1 MFRLPTRQA
10 VARVSIAVGRDDR
23 GARIRDIGGPVEI
36 ATAARSDI
44 GLRRELNEDSL
55 LAGVRIWAVADG
67 MGGHAAGNVASAYA
81 VSSLSVADGLA
92 ELRPADVLD
101 AIADANRR
109 ILEHT
114 RHEPGAAGMGTT
126 IAGIASV
133 QVGGAAHWAIFNV
146 GDSRVYRCHGGSLS
160 RATVDHSET
169 EELVMAGMITED
181 QARHHQS
188 RNVITRSVGS
198 DPAPQVDLWVMPQ
211 IPGER
216 FLICSDGVTSEL
228 PDGQIAAVVLN
239 ESDPNA
245 AADRLVDEA
254 LAAGGHDNISVIIVD
269 LAAEGE
275 ELAEGRNYTDEET
288 LPRLRLQEER

>member
-1 MFRLPTRQA
+1 MWSAGF
-10 VARVSIAVGRDDR
+10 GDD
-23 GARIRDIGGPVEI
+23 GGPVGI
-36 ATAARSDI
+36 ATAARSDV
-44 GLRRELNEDSL
+44 GLRRELNEDSI
-55 LAGVRIWAVADG
+55 LAGERIWVVADG
-67 MGGHAAGNVASAYA
+67 MGGHAAGDVASAYA
-81 VSSLSVADGLA
+81 VSSLSAADGLP

-114 RHEPGAAGMGTT
+114 QHDPQAAGMGTT

-146 GDSRVYRCHGGSLS
+146 GDSRVYRCHSGSLS
-160 RATVDHSET
+160 RATVDHSEI
-169 EELVMAGMITED
+169 EELVMAGKITED
-181 QARHHQS
+181 EARHHQS

-216 FLICSDGVTSEL
+216 FLVCSDGVTSEL
-228 PDGQIAAVVLN
+228 PDDRIAAVVLH
-239 ESDPNA
+239 EPDPRA

-254 LAAGGHDNISVIIVD
+254 LAAGGRDNISVIIVD
-269 LAAEGE
+269 LDAEREDLG
-275 ELAEGRNYTDEET
+275 GQDYTDEVT